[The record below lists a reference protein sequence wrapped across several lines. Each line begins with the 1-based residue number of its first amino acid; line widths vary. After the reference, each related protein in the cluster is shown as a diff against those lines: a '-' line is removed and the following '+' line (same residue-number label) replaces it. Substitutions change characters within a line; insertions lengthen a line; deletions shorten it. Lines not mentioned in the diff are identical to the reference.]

1 VSGDP
6 RRARRAVARRLLLL
20 GAGAL
25 SSHLLYP
32 VALAAAARGRRPP
45 TPPEPQKWPE
55 VTVVIA
61 AYREAG
67 AIGRK
72 IRSVLADGYPGAL
85 RVLVVAD
92 GDPATAAAARREGAE
107 VLTSPERLGKSAALN
122 LALAECLTEVVV
134 LTDGNNP
141 LRPGSIAAMVRWFDD
156 PTVGAVAG
164 AKSDRADAA
173 EGLYYRYE
181 NHLKVLESRLGSTIG
196 LVGELAAIRTSLWR
210 PIPDHV
216 ANDDMWVALCL
227 LARHYRIQYED
238 GALSYEEE
246 RLPLRPLWRR
256 RSRIVTSQLQVLW
269 EWRRLAGPAR
279 PEIALQVW
287 GHRLWRTTFGPF
299 FHLLLLGSLIRNAP
313 RSRLAAAGLAAH
325 VVAAGAVVRPP
336 RGSGPLAALLRVAR
350 QLLLLHAVSVHAWLR
365 VARGDRATKWRK
377 PDR

>member
-1 VSGDP
+1 MSGDR
-6 RRARRAVARRLLLL
+6 RRARRTVARRLLLL
-20 GAGAL
+20 GVGAL
-25 SSHLLYP
+25 SSHLVYP
-32 VALAAAARGRRPP
+32 VALAAATRGRRTPP
-45 TPPEPQKWPE
+45 PPEPQKWPE

-92 GDPATAAAARREGAE
+92 GDPVTAAAARREGAE
-107 VLTSPERLGKSAALN
+107 VLTPPRRLGKSAALN

-164 AKSDRADAA
+164 AKADRADAA

-227 LARHYRIQYED
+227 LARHHRIQYEG
-238 GALSYEEE
+238 GALSYEED
-246 RLPLRPLWRR
+246 RLPLRSLWRR

-287 GHRLWRTTFGPF
+287 GHRLWRTTFGPL

-336 RGSGPLAALLRVAR
+336 RGSGPFAALLRLAR

>member
-1 VSGDP
+1 MSGDR
-6 RRARRAVARRLLLL
+6 RRAGRAVARRLLLL
-20 GAGAL
+20 GIGAL

-32 VALAAAARGRRPP
+32 VALAAAARGRRRSQ
-45 TPPEPQKWPE
+45 PPEPRKWPE

-72 IRSVLADGYPGAL
+72 IRSVLADGYPGSL

-92 GDPATAAAARREGAE
+92 GDPGTAAAARGEGVD
-107 VLTSPERLGKSAALN
+107 VLTPPERLGKSAALN
-122 LALAECLTEVVV
+122 RALAECLTEVVV
-134 LTDGNNP
+134 LTDANNP

-164 AKSDRADAA
+164 AKADSADAA

-196 LVGELAAIRTSLWR
+196 LVGELAAIRTSLWQ

-227 LARHYRIQYED
+227 LARRYRIQYED
-238 GALSYEEE
+238 EALSYEEE

-279 PEIALQVW
+279 PEIALQLW
-287 GHRLWRTTFGPF
+287 GHRLWRTTLGPF

-336 RGSGPLAALLRVAR
+336 RGSGPFAALLRVAR

-365 VARGDRATKWRK
+365 VARGDRATKWLK